1 MLQKFEDV
9 LKKKKRVICEDE
21 IDEIPEYE
29 ADLPTQEEQEEDN
42 NYEIQSKHRAK

>member
-1 MLQKFEDV
+1 MKY
-9 LKKKKRVICEDE
+9 EDE
-21 IDEIPEYE
+21 IDEIPEYQ